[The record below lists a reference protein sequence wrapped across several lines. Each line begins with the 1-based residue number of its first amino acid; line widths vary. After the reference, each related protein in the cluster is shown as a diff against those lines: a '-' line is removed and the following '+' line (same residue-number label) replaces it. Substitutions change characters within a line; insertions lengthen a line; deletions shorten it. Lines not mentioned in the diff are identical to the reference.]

1 MGNKN
6 LIGGY
11 NVSKYMELVKW
22 VREQIV
28 LEKLL
33 LGQKLCTEQKLS
45 EMFQVSRQT
54 VRHAIKVLEEEGIVY
69 RIQGSGTYI
78 KNVNIT
84 SKNKQFPILFITS
97 YENTSNFLSIKQGM
111 EKILSCQNY
120 SLQIAVTHNQV
131 EKERTI
137 LENIIVHSQ
146 ISGILVEAVKSGL
159 PNPNLHLY
167 KKIRKFKIPILFV
180 NSYYPSLKM
189 PHIGINNYMVG
200 KKAVEYLISKGHSQI
215 GGVFLFDDI
224 QGHQRYAGFIDAMM
238 KARLKIQDNSIVWLD
253 TKDLKELEK
262 LEEKLLDRLETRTSI
277 FCHNDEI
284 AFSLIKILKKQE
296 ITIPEDISIISVDNS
311 EFAIKGEVKL
321 STIINPFEKIG
332 EKAAENI
339 ITMIKDPIW
348 NETYKSDIEIIERD
362 SVKNYTL
369 ADT

>member
-1 MGNKN
+1 M
-6 LIGGY
+6 
-11 NVSKYMELVKW
+11 SKYMKLVKW
-22 VREQIV
+22 IKEQIV
-28 LEKLL
+28 SEQLL

-78 KNVNIT
+78 KNVNII

-120 SLQIAVTHNQV
+120 SLQIAVTYNQI
-131 EKERTI
+131 EKEKII
-137 LENIIVHSQ
+137 LENIIEYNQ
-146 ISGILVEAVKSGL
+146 ISAILVEAVKSGL

-167 KKIRKFKIPILFV
+167 KKIRKFKIPILFI

-189 PHIGINNYMVG
+189 PHISINNYMVG
-200 KKAVEYLISKGHSQI
+200 KKAVEYLISKGHRQI
-215 GGVFLFDDI
+215 GGIFLLDDI
-224 QGHQRYAGFIDAMM
+224 QGHQRYAGFVDAIM
-238 KARLKIQDNSIVWLD
+238 KAKLKMQDNSIIWLD

-262 LEEKLLDRLETRTSI
+262 LEEKILDRLENCTSI
-277 FCHNDEI
+277 FCYNDEI
-284 AFSLIKILKKQE
+284 AFSFIKIFKKQE

-321 STIINPFEKIG
+321 STIVNPLEKIG
-332 EKAAENI
+332 EKATENI
-339 ITMIKDPIW
+339 IKMIKDLTWDKIYEW
-348 NETYKSDIEIIERD
+348 DIEIIERN
-362 SVKNYTL
+362 SVKNIYRN
-369 ADT
+369 

>member
-1 MGNKN
+1 M
-6 LIGGY
+6 
-11 NVSKYMELVKW
+11 SKYMKLVKW
-22 VREQIV
+22 IKEQIV
-28 LEKLL
+28 SEQLL
-33 LGQKLCTEQKLS
+33 LGQKLCTEQKLA
-45 EMFQVSRQT
+45 ELFQVSRQT

-84 SKNKQFPILFITS
+84 SKNKKFPILFITS

-111 EKILSCQNY
+111 EKVLSCQNY
-120 SLQIAVTHNQV
+120 SLQIAVTHNQI
-131 EKERTI
+131 EKEKII
-137 LENIIVHSQ
+137 LENIIAHSQ

-159 PNPNLHLY
+159 PNPNLYLY
-167 KKIRKFKIPILFV
+167 KKIRKCKIPILFV

-200 KKAVEYLISKGHSQI
+200 KKAVEYLITKGHRKI
-215 GGVFLFDDI
+215 GGIFLLDDI
-224 QGHQRYAGFIDAMM
+224 QGHQRYAGFVDAIM
-238 KARLKIQDNSIVWLD
+238 KAELKVQDDTIVWLD
-253 TKDLKELEK
+253 TKDLRELEK
-262 LEEKLLDRLETRTSI
+262 IEEKILDRLETRTSI

-332 EKAAENI
+332 EKAAESI
-339 ITMIKDPIW
+339 IKMIKDPTW
-348 NETYKSDIEIIERD
+348 SKTYEWIVEIIERN
-362 SVKNYTL
+362 SVKNIYRN
-369 ADT
+369 